1 MAKKAPRSP
10 EKAGRNDP
18 VVPQSPDLSHIPPP
32 LRSSVEPISDLTLDP
47 KSEHGIVEEK
57 RKPKHGVVARVF
69 DHIATKIW
77 SLVEPVFHLFADP
90 ANART
95 HSRKNLD
102 AIKGSLRQFGQVSP
116 LIVQD
121 NTGVVRAGNG
131 RLAAARELLAEGDE
145 RWSHMAVVRVPWD
158 NATAM
163 AFGIADNRTAE
174 LAEWDDGAVEKILRE
189 INVGDEDLSQMFADL
204 AEDLELIVA
213 DTVDDPEE
221 QPALE
226 VPERFQVMVT
236 CTDETHQK
244 ILLEELEGRGIECR
258 AIVS

>member
-1 MAKKAPRSP
+1 MAKKASRSR
-10 EKAGRNDP
+10 EKTGRNDP
-18 VVPQSPDLSHIPPP
+18 VASQSPDLSHVAER
-32 LRSSVEPISDLTLDP
+32 LRGLVEPI
-47 KSEHGIVEEK
+47 
-57 RKPKHGVVARVF
+57 
-69 DHIATKIW
+69 DH
-77 SLVEPVFHLFADP
+77 LVSDP

-95 HSRKNLD
+95 HGRQNLD
-102 AIKGSLRQFGQVSP
+102 SIKGALRQFGQVAP
-116 LIVQD
+116 LIVQAD
-121 NTGVVRAGNG
+121 NGVVRAGNG
-131 RLAAARELLAEGDE
+131 RLAAARELLAEGDG
-145 RWSHMAVVRVPWD
+145 RWSQMAVVRVPWD

-174 LAEWDDGAVEKILRE
+174 LAEWDDAAVEKMLRE

>member
-1 MAKKAPRSP
+1 MAKKASRSP
-10 EKAGRNDP
+10 EKTGRNDP
-18 VVPQSPDLSHIPPP
+18 VGIQSPDLSHVAEKLRP
-32 LRSSVEPISDLTLDP
+32 LAEPIDHLT
-47 KSEHGIVEEK
+47 
-57 RKPKHGVVARVF
+57 F
-69 DHIATKIW
+69 
-77 SLVEPVFHLFADP
+77 DP
-90 ANART
+90 ANGRL
-95 HSRKNLD
+95 HGRKNLD
-102 AIKGSLRQFGQVSP
+102 SIKGMLRQFGQVSP
-116 LIVQD
+116 LIVQAD
-121 NTGVVRAGNG
+121 NGVVRAGNG
-131 RLAAARELLAEGDE
+131 RLAAARELLAEGDG

-163 AFGIADNRTAE
+163 AFGIGDNRVAE
-174 LAEWDDGAVEKILRE
+174 LAEWDDAAVEKILRE
-189 INVGDEDLSQMFADL
+189 INVGDQDLSQMFADL
-204 AEDLELIVA
+204 AVDLELIVA